1 MNVNYQALLISGVR
15 ASNSNSIKSI
25 GNKKFSFIE
34 QFYTFNRHI
43 DEVNS
48 RQKQIFAML
57 SALLF
62 IIVMIMLPLQQTK
75 AQTTVDGVKWH
86 PGHYYT
92 ILNHG
97 KNKQWYMWQVYNELK
112 STSALLGLQIRYSW
126 KELEPKEGVY
136 NFSAID
142 KHLAELAKRNK
153 RLVILLELKDMGT
166 DEESSPVPAF
176 ARTPLYEG
184 GTYAFANYGKDVP
197 LGYGTK
203 LWNTQ
208 IHDRWVA
215 LVQALGKRYNSHPHF
230 EAIGFTET
238 SMGDP
243 MEILPQE
250 QIESYYKNL
259 LSINRE
265 MRAHFPNTVTYQF
278 VNYPR
283 PILQSLLA
291 ELKDMGTGLGGP
303 DVFLEDPGLL
313 YAKAP
318 KGIYHYYPELSGAI
332 PLMPSVQHQ
341 NYVTTQW
348 GKKGYEPSI
357 SDLFVFARDSLNANY
372 IFWTRDSDY
381 YWKVL
386 QFLNKSQQKTAKAGG
401 LNASCPTA
409 YVKCIN

>member
-1 MNVNYQALLISGVR
+1 MNVNFQALLISRVG
-15 ASNSNSIKSI
+15 ASSSNSIKSI
-25 GNKKFSFIE
+25 ENKKFSAIE
-34 QFYTFNRHI
+34 RFHTINQHVVEI
-43 DEVNS
+43 DS
-48 RQKQIFAML
+48 PKQISTML
-57 SALLF
+57 TVLSLMIA
-62 IIVMIMLPLQQTK
+62 IIMFPLQQAK
-75 AQTTVDGVKWH
+75 AQTTGDGIKWH

-92 ILNHG
+92 ILDHG
-97 KNKQWYMWQVYNELK
+97 KNKQWYMSEVYSELK
-112 STSALLGLQIRYSW
+112 STQALLGLQIRYSW
-126 KELEPKEGVY
+126 KELEPKEGIY
-136 NFSAID
+136 NFAPID

-153 RLVILLELKDMGT
+153 RLVVLLELKEMGT
-166 DEESSPVPAF
+166 DEAGSPVPAY
-176 ARTPLYEG
+176 AKTSLYEG
-184 GTYAFANYGKDVP
+184 GTYSFGNYGKGVP

-203 LWNTQ
+203 LWNNR

-243 MEILPQE
+243 MEILSQE

-265 MRAHFPNTVTYQF
+265 MRAHFPNTVAYQF

-283 PILQSLLA
+283 PILQSLLG
-291 ELKDMGTGLGGP
+291 ELKEMGTALGGP

-313 YAKAP
+313 YSKAP

-341 NYVTTQW
+341 NYVATQW
-348 GKKGYEPSI
+348 GKQGYEPSV
-357 SDLFVFARDSLNANY
+357 SELFAFARDTLKANY
-372 IFWTRDSDY
+372 IFWTRDPDH

-386 QFLNKSQQKTAKAGG
+386 QFLNKSQQKNTQAGG
-401 LNASCPTA
+401 LNANCPTA